1 MPKTAP
7 CCLVKADLEHGKPTT
22 YIYIFKYNKSFF
34 QYSQRFCLS
43 VQMATTGHA
52 LSTTS
57 TTLIDGKAPP
67 RQAAVASAQCV
78 SLPALPPPP
87 MQQQN
92 RGWKATGYCRKLA
105 RNVAAMATGEATPE
119 VVSSDVQDI
128 IKPLQEAWE
137 KVEDKYA
144 VSSLAVAGGVFL
156 WGSTG
161 LISAIDRLPLIP
173 GVLELVGI
181 GYTGWFAYKNLVFKP
196 DREALIEK
204 IKGTYKDIIG
214 SS

>member
-1 MPKTAP
+1 
-7 CCLVKADLEHGKPTT
+7 
-22 YIYIFKYNKSFF
+22 
-34 QYSQRFCLS
+34 
-43 VQMATTGHA
+43 MASTVA
-52 LSTTS
+52 TTS
-57 TTLIDGKAPP
+57 TTLIDGKAPL
-67 RQAAVASAQCV
+67 RQSAAAATSQCV
-78 SLPALPPPP
+78 TLSSLSPPPL
-87 MQQQN
+87 QQQN
-92 RGWKATGYCRKLA
+92 RAWKATGYCRKLA

-119 VVSSDVQDI
+119 VSSPDVQEL

-144 VSSLAVAGGVFL
+144 VSSLIVAGGVFL

-196 DREALIEK
+196 DREALVEK
-204 IKGTYKDIIG
+204 VKCTYKDIIG

>member
-1 MPKTAP
+1 
-7 CCLVKADLEHGKPTT
+7 
-22 YIYIFKYNKSFF
+22 
-34 QYSQRFCLS
+34 
-43 VQMATTGHA
+43 MATTVHS

-57 TTLIDGKAPP
+57 TTLLDAKAP
-67 RQAAVASAQCV
+67 RQSLAAASAQCV
-78 SLPALPPPP
+78 SIPSLPAPPL
-87 MQQQN
+87 QQQN
-92 RGWKATGYCRKLA
+92 RVWKATGYCKKLA
-105 RNVAAMATGEATPE
+105 RNVANMATGEATPE
-119 VVSSDVQDI
+119 TALDVQEL

-144 VSSLAVAGGVFL
+144 VSSLAVAGVVFL

-161 LISAIDRLPLIP
+161 LISAIDRLPLVP

-204 IKGTYKDIIG
+204 VKCTYRDIIG